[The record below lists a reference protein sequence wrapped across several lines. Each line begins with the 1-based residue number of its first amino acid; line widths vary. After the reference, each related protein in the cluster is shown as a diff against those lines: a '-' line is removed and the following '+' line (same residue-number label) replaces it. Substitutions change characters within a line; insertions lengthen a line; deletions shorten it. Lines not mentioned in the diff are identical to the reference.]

1 MIQAMS
7 PLGHHLFQVPT
18 AERIA
23 QIPTKAQDDD
33 LVLKVS
39 PAKQCQ
45 PLVLH
50 SLTIPDRTQRVCDRS
65 VYRNNWFVL
74 AQTDGA
80 EYKPEPLPGWDES
93 SALAKLA
100 IDRIAFDDLDGNTQ
114 RVCDRP
120 ESGYQS

>member
-1 MIQAMS
+1 MIQAKS
-7 PLGHHLFQVPT
+7 PLGRHLFQVPI

-50 SLTIPDRTQRVCDRS
+50 SFTLPDRPQRRLRQTPKKCFVEAFFNLAEFKPHHADS
-65 VYRNNWFVL
+65 HNW
-74 AQTDGA
+74 
-80 EYKPEPLPGWDES
+80 
-93 SALAKLA
+93 
-100 IDRIAFDDLDGNTQ
+100 
-114 RVCDRP
+114 
-120 ESGYQS
+120 

>member
-1 MIQAMS
+1 MIQAKS
-7 PLGHHLFQVPT
+7 PLGHHLFQVPV

-50 SLTIPDRTQRVCDRS
+50 SFTIPDRTQSVCDRS
-65 VYRNNWFVL
+65 PRSIIYS
-74 AQTDGA
+74 
-80 EYKPEPLPGWDES
+80 PEPELGTFFGTHLGGTGIYPAFKCGQLTA
-93 SALAKLA
+93 ALKEGGRARRKPKFTA
-100 IDRIAFDDLDGNTQ
+100 GNDQ
-114 RVCDRP
+114 GD
-120 ESGYQS
+120 